1 MGYNDK
7 MTQRRNDATRE
18 RRPIDAII
26 RLPRRREVSQTIRRD
41 ESPRRPRRILGVS
54 GILVIGFSLLI
65 TVGAILLILPFAANS
80 GKFTPVETAFFTSVS
95 AVTVTGHTVVSTP
108 DYWAPFGQAVIF
120 ALMTL
125 GGLGFM
131 VISTFLLLALGNR
144 TTIQQRAITR
154 GMMSDT
160 AGVNQMRA
168 IRSFGR
174 NIIIIVVLIYVG
186 GSLIFFTQINGLDGI
201 GEGQSYW
208 CSLFLSVS
216 SFNNAGFN
224 IIPEAAS
231 GNAARFASNP
241 IVMLTMTA
249 MIALGGL
256 GWVMIVDAWRGR
268 RFTRF
273 SLDTKLLIVASL
285 GLWAL
290 GAAIL
295 ALTEFTN
302 ADTMGPMGWADR
314 IINAV
319 FLTVSGRTAGFSTI
333 DFSQVADATG
343 MTFTALMYIGGAPGS
358 VAGGIKVVTFAVII
372 AAVVS
377 SLRSRPHAEA
387 FGREIPQPQV
397 HRALSVAVL
406 GVVII
411 FVAAMTLI
419 TLEPE
424 TRFLYLIFDFVSA
437 LGTVGATT
445 GIVPSLGLPAQAI
458 FMAAMFAGRIGPLIL
473 ALALAPKED
482 EVVMYRFA
490 QEKVRIG

>member
-1 MGYNDK
+1 MAANRGL
-7 MTQRRNDATRE
+7 
-18 RRPIDAII
+18 RPIDEII

-41 ESPRRPRRILGVS
+41 ESPRRPRRILGAS
-54 GILVIGFSLLI
+54 SILVIGFTLLI
-65 TVGAILLILPFAANS
+65 AAGAALLTLPFAANS
-80 GKFTPVETAFFTSVS
+80 GEFTPVETAFFTSIS

-108 DYWAPFGQAVIF
+108 DYWAPFGHAVIF
-120 ALMTL
+120 ALMAL

-144 TTIQQRAITR
+144 TTMQQRAITR
-154 GMMSDT
+154 GLMSDT
-160 AGVNQMRA
+160 VGMNQMRA

-174 NIIIIVVLIYVG
+174 NVIIIVILIYLG

-201 GEGQSYW
+201 GQGQSYW
-208 CSLFLSVS
+208 YSLFLSVS

-231 GNAARFASNP
+231 GNAARFVSNP
-241 IVMLTMTA
+241 VVLLTMTA
-249 MIALGGL
+249 MMALGGL
-256 GWVMIVDAWRGR
+256 GWVMMVDLWRRR
-268 RFTRF
+268 RFARF
-273 SLDTKLLIVASL
+273 SLDTKLVVVTSL

-290 GAAIL
+290 GGLIL
-295 ALTEFTN
+295 ALSEFTN
-302 ADTMGPMGWADR
+302 VNTMAPMGWIDR
-314 IINAV
+314 LVNTL

-333 DFSQVADATG
+333 DFGQVAEATG
-343 MTFTALMYIGGAPGS
+343 LTFTALMYIGGAPGS

-377 SLRSRPHAEA
+377 SLRSRSHTEA

-406 GVVII
+406 GVVVA
-411 FVAAMTLI
+411 FAAAMILI

-424 TRFLYLIFDFVSA
+424 AHFLFILFDIVSA

-445 GIVPSLGLPAQAI
+445 GIVPSLGLPSQAI

-482 EVVMYRFA
+482 EVALYRFA
-490 QEKVRIG
+490 QERVRIG

>member
-1 MGYNDK
+1 MAVN
-7 MTQRRNDATRE
+7 RNP
-18 RRPIDAII
+18 RPIDAII

-65 TVGAILLILPFAANS
+65 TLGAILLVLPSAANS
-80 GKFTPVETAFFTSVS
+80 GEFTPVQTAFFTSVS

-154 GMMSDT
+154 GLMGDT
-160 AGVNQMRA
+160 VGVNQVRA

-174 NIIIIVVLIYVG
+174 NVIIIVLLIYLG
-186 GSLIFFTQINGLDGI
+186 GSLIFFTQIDGLDGI
-201 GEGQSYW
+201 GQGQSYW
-208 CSLFLSVS
+208 YSLFLSVS

-224 IIPEAAS
+224 IIPELPS

-241 IVMLTMTA
+241 TVILTMTA

-256 GWVMIVDAWRGR
+256 GWVMMVDVWRGR
-268 RFTRF
+268 RFARF
-273 SLDTKLLIVASL
+273 SLDTKLVIVTSL
-285 GLWAL
+285 ALWLL
-290 GAAIL
+290 GGAIL
-295 ALTEFTN
+295 ALTEF
-302 ADTMGPMGWADR
+302 AKPETMGAMGWLDR
-314 IINAV
+314 ILNTA

-333 DFSQVADATG
+333 DFGQVADATE
-343 MTFTALMYIGGAPGS
+343 MTFTALMFIGGAPGS
-358 VAGGIKVVTFAVII
+358 VAGGIKVVTFAVLI

-397 HRALSVAVL
+397 HRALSVAAL
-406 GVVII
+406 GVVLVFIG
-411 FVAAMTLI
+411 AMTLI
-419 TLEPE
+419 SLEPE
-424 TRFLYLIFDFVSA
+424 ARFLSLVFDFVSA

-445 GIVPSLGLPAQAI
+445 GIVPSLSLPSQAI
-458 FMAAMFAGRIGPLIL
+458 FMVAMFVGRMGPLIL
-473 ALALAPKED
+473 ALALTPKED

-490 QEKVRIG
+490 QERVRIG

>member
-1 MGYNDK
+1 MRGS
-7 MTQRRNDATRE
+7 
-18 RRPIDAII
+18 RPIDTVI
-26 RLPRRREVSQTIRRD
+26 RLPRRREVSRTIRRD
-41 ESPRRPRRILGVS
+41 ESPRRPPRILGVS
-54 GILVIGFSLLI
+54 GTLVIGFTLFI
-65 TVGAILLILPFAANS
+65 TLGAILLTLPFAANS
-80 GKFTPVETAFFTSVS
+80 GQFTPVETAFFTSIS

-108 DYWAPFGQAVIF
+108 DYWTPFGQAVIF
-120 ALMTL
+120 ALMTM

-144 TTIQQRAITR
+144 ATIQQRAITR

-160 AGVNQMRA
+160 AGTNQIRA

-174 NIIIIVVLIYVG
+174 NVIIIVVLIYVG

-201 GEGQSYW
+201 GQGRSYW
-208 CSLFLSVS
+208 YSLFLSVS

-224 IIPEAAS
+224 IIPEAAA
-231 GNAARFASNP
+231 GNAARFVSNP
-241 IVMLTMTA
+241 VVLLTMTS

-256 GWVMIVDAWRGR
+256 GWVMMVDVWRGR
-268 RFTRF
+268 RFARF
-273 SLDTKLLIVASL
+273 SLDTKLLLVSSL
-285 GLWAL
+285 ALWAL
-290 GAAIL
+290 GGAIL
-295 ALTEFTN
+295 ALSEFIN
-302 ADTMGPMGWADR
+302 SDTMGPMNWADR
-314 IINAV
+314 VINTI

-343 MTFTALMYIGGAPGS
+343 MAFTALMYIGGAPGS

-372 AAVVS
+372 AAVIS
-377 SLRSRPHAEA
+377 SLRSRPYAEA

-397 HRALSVAVL
+397 HRALSVAAL

-411 FVAAMTLI
+411 FIAAMALI

-424 TRFLYLIFDFVSA
+424 KPFLFLVFDFVSA

-445 GIVPSLGLPAQAI
+445 GIMPELGLPAQSLI
-458 FMAAMFAGRIGPLIL
+458 MLAMFTGRMGPLLL

-482 EVVMYRFA
+482 ETVLYRFG
-490 QEKVRIG
+490 QERVRIG

>member
-1 MGYNDK
+1 
-7 MTQRRNDATRE
+7 MTSNRG

-26 RLPRRREVSQTIRRD
+26 RLPRRREVSQTIRRN
-41 ESPRRPRRILGVS
+41 ESSRRPRRILGVS
-54 GILVIGFSLLI
+54 GILVIGFTLFI
-65 TVGAILLILPFAANS
+65 TVGAILLMLPAASQS
-80 GKFTPVETAFFTSVS
+80 GEFTPAEIAFFTSIS

-131 VISTFLLLALGNR
+131 VISTFLLLAMGNR

-154 GMMSDT
+154 GLMSDT
-160 AGVNQMRA
+160 VGVNRMRS
-168 IRSFGR
+168 IRSLGR
-174 NIIIIVVLIYVG
+174 NVIIIVLLIYLV
-186 GSLIFFTQINGLDGI
+186 GSLIYFTQIDGLDGV
-201 GEGQSYW
+201 GQGQSYW
-208 CSLFLSVS
+208 YSLFLSVS

-224 IIPEAAS
+224 IIPEAAA
-231 GNAARFASNP
+231 GNAARFVSSP
-241 IVMLTMTA
+241 IVLITMTA

-256 GWVMIVDAWRGR
+256 GWVMMVDVWRGR
-268 RFTRF
+268 RFARF
-273 SLDTKLLIVASL
+273 SLDTKLVIVSSL

-295 ALTEFTN
+295 SLTEFTN
-302 ADTMGPMGWADR
+302 PDTMGGMGWVDR
-314 IINAV
+314 IVNAV

-333 DFSQVADATG
+333 DFSHVADATG
-343 MTFTALMYIGGAPGS
+343 MTFTSLMYIGGAPGS

-372 AAVVS
+372 AVVMS
-377 SLRSRPHAEA
+377 SLRGRPHAEA

-406 GVVII
+406 GVVIVFI
-411 FVAAMTLI
+411 ASMTLI

-424 TRFLYLIFDFVSA
+424 TRFLSLIFDFVSA

-445 GIVPSLGLPAQAI
+445 GIVPSLSLPSQAI
-458 FMAAMFAGRIGPLIL
+458 FMAAMFAGRMGPLIL

-490 QEKVRIG
+490 QERVRIG